1 MRISTEQANLSMP
14 QEQQRL
20 SGTSGAHLIR
30 LRGGEHLSI
39 HPSITQS
46 VTRSLS
52 GHMSQSRHAV
62 LQLNT
67 ALQQQHAASLLQQ
80 HLKTRFFVLQREF
93 SKSLGPQR
101 DIDVNFL

>member
-1 MRISTEQANLSMP
+1 
-14 QEQQRL
+14 
-20 SGTSGAHLIR
+20 
-30 LRGGEHLSI
+30 
-39 HPSITQS
+39 
-46 VTRSLS
+46 
-52 GHMSQSRHAV
+52 MSQSRHAV

-101 DIDVNFL
+101 DIDVNFLWPQAVCRVHPGRVYSAPYTFQYSVSANDVSCGSNRNTSEP